1 MTTNKEKLIHP
12 VVKAAIESLESGDAR
27 AWFTLFIANAELY
40 DDGNK
45 QDFQRFSNSAF
56 TRGHEHFT
64 SIDKVENNGLDIY
77 GHYHSDQWGDF
88 KTYYKFHLN
97 KEGKITRLDVGQADY

>member
-45 QDFQRFSNSAF
+45 QDFQRFSNSVF
-56 TRGHEHFT
+56 TGVMNISPVLIR
-64 SIDKVENNGLDIY
+64 S
-77 GHYHSDQWGDF
+77 
-88 KTYYKFHLN
+88 
-97 KEGKITRLDVGQADY
+97 KITGWIFMGIIIPINGEILKLTTNFTLIRKEK